1 MVQDDPCFMLDDHDH
16 LLKLL
21 EEKSLGEKTFY
32 EAVFMEEP
40 ENEEWFELRRFLPR
54 YYGTVAIFNGKVD
67 CIPFNT
73 VNLVILTTIIIFIT
87 VPHGHCT

>member
-1 MVQDDPCFMLDDHDH
+1 MLDDDDH

-21 EEKSLGEKTFY
+21 EEKSLGEKAFY
-32 EAVFMEEP
+32 EAVFMEQP
-40 ENEEWFELRRFLPR
+40 ENEEWCELRRYLPR

-73 VNLVILTTIIIFIT
+73 VNFFYLNCYYNFISHSST
-87 VPHGHCT
+87 DTALE